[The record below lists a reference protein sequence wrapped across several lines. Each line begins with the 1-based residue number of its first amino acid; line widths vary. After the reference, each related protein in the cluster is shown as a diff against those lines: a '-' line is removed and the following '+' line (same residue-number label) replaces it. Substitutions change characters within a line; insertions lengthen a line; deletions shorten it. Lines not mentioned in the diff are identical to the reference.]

1 MKLIPKLGMS
11 FLIII
16 NKNEK
21 KIRKMKKKIKIIW
34 KIKKKFV
41 FLQ

>member
-1 MKLIPKLGMS
+1 MS

-21 KIRKMKKKIKIIW
+21 KIRKLKKNIKIIW